1 MANSAPFHP
10 LNPHVFDR
18 PPRRGLCC
26 HLMTWL
32 LTHGRFKRHGAPN
45 PLADHVILPLE
56 VQTKPDDVFFCI
68 HVCVYIYTYMYNHIY
83 IHIYKRRYPDTHTQV
98 DLIMVQAPFAFCTA
112 QPWSVSGW
120 PSVHWTSHPLRWTR
134 LRLTVTVEGLGK
146 RILPWFNGNTTG
158 KQ

>member
-1 MANSAPFHP
+1 MSNSAPFHP

-83 IHIYKRRYPDTHTQV
+83 IYIYINEGILTHT
-98 DLIMVQAPFAFCTA
+98 
-112 QPWSVSGW
+112 
-120 PSVHWTSHPLRWTR
+120 HTSRFDHGP
-134 LRLTVTVEGLGK
+134 GPI
-146 RILPWFNGNTTG
+146 RILYCSAMVCVWLAFRSLNESSSALDALTADRHS
-158 KQ
+158 